1 MTEIK
6 KGCVTLHQTEQKAGR
21 DGDRESG
28 KPEIDR
34 KSSKGLKLKYLNNPA
49 RSKSNKS
56 K

>member
-1 MTEIK
+1 MTETK
-6 KGCVTLHQTEQKAGR
+6 KEGVTLHNTEQKAGR

-28 KPEIDR
+28 KPEIER
-34 KSSKGLKLKYLNNPA
+34 KSSKDLKLKYLNNPA